1 MAEDQVADAPAEEPA
16 GQVPS
21 VAESQDFDFRQHLSD
36 ELKDHASLSTYK
48 DINSMAKSL
57 VNAQKMVG
65 ADKVAIP
72 GNWANE
78 DDWSQVYSKLGRPD
92 EASEYTLDGGDGAVD
107 ENVERFK
114 QMAFNAGL
122 NTNQAQKLLNEY
134 NAWASEGQN
143 APEEDLKQRQVA
155 IETNLKKDW
164 GDQYDRRMAQAN
176 EVLEQFG
183 SKELAEVDLGGGAR
197 LGDNETLIKMF
208 AQIGHFMHEKIG
220 EDNFSGRE
228 SEPGLSDGDVN
239 QSIAKLTAPNMPYWD
254 RMHPSHEFDVQE
266 VLRLRGLLNG
276 E

>member
-16 GQVPS
+16 GQAPS
-21 VAESQDFDFRQHLSD
+21 VAESQEFDFRQHLSD
-36 ELKDHASLSTYK
+36 DLKDHASLATYK

-92 EASEYTLDGGDGAVD
+92 EASGYTLDGGEGAVD

-114 QMAFNAGL
+114 KMAFDAGL
-122 NTNQAQKLLNEY
+122 NTNQAQKLLNSY
-134 NAWASEGQN
+134 NAWAAEGQN
-143 APEEDLKQRQVA
+143 APEEDLQQKQVA
-155 IETNLKKDW
+155 VETSLKKDW
-164 GDQYDRRMAQAN
+164 GDKYDRRMAQAN

-183 SKELAEVDLGGGAR
+183 SKELAELDLGGGSR
-197 LGDNETLIKMF
+197 LGDNETLIKLF
-208 AQIGHFMHEKIG
+208 ADIGHFMHEKIG

-228 SEPGLSDGDVN
+228 SEPGLSDNDVN
-239 QSIAKLTAPNMPYWD
+239 QNIAKLTAPNMPYWD
-254 RMHPSHEFDVQE
+254 KNHPSHEFDVQE